1 MKHFFTLLTLLIFLK
16 LVSSTDFQCLGLSVA
31 SQREYY
37 SLMSL
42 LKPNMTKVTN
52 CMKNFAKT
60 DKVQY
65 NECMSAIK
73 IPARLVT
80 HLNNFSGYWEPEMA
94 VSFAVNATCREFR
107 RTDRGFGGENAWL
120 ESATL
125 GLSSLIIVF
134 VFFFIMYKCI
144 TEDTTKCIDEESNT
158 VNDNENENADSPS

>member
-1 MKHFFTLLTLLIFLK
+1 MYVHDKGLNLKCALLNPKNEALFHTFNTFNLFLK

-31 SQREYY
+31 SRKKEYY

-65 NECMSAIK
+65 DQCMSAIK

-80 HLNNFSGYWEPEMA
+80 HFEQFSGYWEPEMA
-94 VSFAVNATCREFR
+94 VSFAVNATCRNL
-107 RTDRGFGGENAWL
+107 GELIVGLAVKM
-120 ESATL
+120 L
-125 GLSSLIIVF
+125 GLNQLHWVF
-134 VFFFIMYKCI
+134 RL
-144 TEDTTKCIDEESNT
+144 
-158 VNDNENENADSPS
+158 